1 MQQTHV
7 EHEIVELIASERVRL
22 SIVEHVAE
30 VRMLRADRH
39 NGLDWAMIDGLLE
52 AQRRLVQHCQARP
65 GDIRAL
71 VLSGAGDSF
80 CAGLDMADI
89 MSRPQRLASL
99 LEAADDGINPVQRL
113 ALGWR
118 TPGVPVLAALQG
130 HVYGGG
136 LQIALGAD
144 IRIAHP
150 QARLALLEI
159 DWGIMPDMG
168 ISVTAEGLRPD
179 VIREMA
185 WSGRRVAGDE
195 ALGLGLV
202 SRLADDPRE
211 ASVEAA
217 RAIAARSP
225 RAVAAFSELMQ
236 RSPDLSMTE
245 RLALEARL
253 QGGLLGSAEQ
263 REAVAAR
270 LQGRAAHFGDSPE
283 Q

>member
-1 MQQTHV
+1 MHHTSTQYVLHGRVQV
-7 EHEIVELIASERVRL
+7 SIA
-22 SIVEHVAE
+22 EHVAE

-52 AQRRLVQHCQARP
+52 AQSRLVQHQQEHP
-65 GDIRAL
+65 YDIRAL
-71 VLSGAGDSF
+71 LLTGEGESF

-89 MSRPQRLASL
+89 MTQPQRLPSL
-99 LEAADDGINPVQRL
+99 LNAADDGINPVQRL

-118 TPGVPVLAALQG
+118 EIGVPVLVALQG

-144 IRIAHP
+144 VRIAHP

-159 DWGIMPDMG
+159 EWGIMPDMG
-168 ISVTAEGLRPD
+168 ISVTAEAMRED

-185 WSGRRVAGDE
+185 WSGRKVIAEE
-195 ALGLGLV
+195 AVMLGLV
-202 SRLADDPRE
+202 SRLAENPQQ
-211 ASVEAA
+211 AA
-217 RAIAARSP
+217 MKAAQAIAARSP

-236 RSPDLSMTE
+236 QSPSLNEKD

-263 REAVAAR
+263 QESVAAR
-270 LQGRAAHFGDSPE
+270 MQGRAAQFD
-283 Q
+283 

>member
-1 MQQTHV
+1 MSHSPTQQLL
-7 EHEIVELIASERVRL
+7 HERIQL
-22 SIVEHVAE
+22 SIAEHVAE
-30 VRMLRADRH
+30 VRMLRPDHH

-52 AQRRLVQHCQARP
+52 AQRRLAQHLQAQP
-65 GDIRAL
+65 GEIRAL
-71 VLSGAGDSF
+71 VLAGEGESF

-89 MSRPQRLASL
+89 MSQPQRLPTL
-99 LEAADDGINPVQRL
+99 LKAADDGINPVQRL

-118 TPGVPVLAALQG
+118 ELGVPVLAALQG

-150 QARLALLEI
+150 KARLALLEI

-168 ISVTAEGLRPD
+168 ISVTADGMRPD

-185 WSGRRVAGDE
+185 WSGRRVAADE
-195 ALGLGLV
+195 AVTLGLV
-202 SRLADDPRE
+202 SRLADNPQQATR
-211 ASVEAA
+211 EAA

-225 RAVAAFSELMQ
+225 RAVAAFTELMQ
-236 RSPDLSMTE
+236 QSPDLSTRE

-253 QGGLLGSAEQ
+253 QSGLLGSAEQ
-263 REAVAAR
+263 QEAVAAR
-270 LQGRAAHFGDSPE
+270 LQGRAARFD
-283 Q
+283 